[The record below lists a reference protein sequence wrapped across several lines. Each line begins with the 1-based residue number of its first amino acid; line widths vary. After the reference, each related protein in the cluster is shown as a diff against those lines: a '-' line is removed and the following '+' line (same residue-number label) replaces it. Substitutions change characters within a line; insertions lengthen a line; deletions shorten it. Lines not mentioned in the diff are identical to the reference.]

1 MTEKTLIEN
10 NIDYYLSLLSDWEKR
25 LILSVSPNEKA
36 LAELEINK
44 LKKHVQELKIELN
57 KIENDKNILSTDLK
71 SSSNFISY
79 IIIISSVILGFW
91 LIKYW
96 GVSLISFAIGVLLI
110 ELDIIKN
117 SLFLK
122 PLFFIA
128 TIVNVIFV
136 FIYTNYYQTLIFLS
150 ENFKED
156 NIFGKDDISK
166 SPPLIDSQTL
176 LLLISVV
183 LLISCTIALL
193 KHYKK

>member
-44 LKKHVQELKIELN
+44 LKKHVQELRIELN